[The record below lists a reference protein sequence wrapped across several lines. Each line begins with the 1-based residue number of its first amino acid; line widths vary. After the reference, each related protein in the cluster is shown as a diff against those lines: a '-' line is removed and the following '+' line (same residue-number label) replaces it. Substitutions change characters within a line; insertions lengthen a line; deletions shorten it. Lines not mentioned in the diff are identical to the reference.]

1 MPFLPPNQQCQ
12 SPEGISWQLYKF
24 CNYISLAFVS
34 NIRTMRCLQVDFV
47 QDQTMVFCRVDEPTR
62 MADLSEVDLPTR
74 FVFLI
79 LSPENDGP
87 GAIWEIS
94 EVGRS
99 IGSML
104 GDQVRQ
110 VLIPVTAIHTGE
122 MTSQSLRPRYD
133 RHSVGITWHNA
144 WS

>member
-1 MPFLPPNQQCQ
+1 M
-12 SPEGISWQLYKF
+12 
-24 CNYISLAFVS
+24 
-34 NIRTMRCLQVDFV
+34 
-47 QDQTMVFCRVDEPTR
+47 QDQTMVFCRMDEPTR

-79 LSPENDGP
+79 LSPEDEGP

-110 VLIPVTAIHTGE
+110 VRIPVTAIHTGE
-122 MTSQSLRPRYD
+122 MTSQSLRPGYD